1 MQSSPGITKIGGS
14 KERGSKKKKKSFNA
28 LCFFK
33 GKCQGVAVLGC
44 VSFVFL
50 TAGSCCTKGFEAL
63 TNTLQTQ
70 EGVLQEKG
78 VEIILNQTSL
88 HFDSSG
94 TAV

>member
-1 MQSSPGITKIGGS
+1 MGEAR
-14 KERGSKKKKKSFNA
+14 KEEVRKKNKKSFNA

>member
-1 MQSSPGITKIGGS
+1 MVVAGNNKDWGKQEKR
-14 KERGSKKKKKSFNA
+14 KQQQQQKSFNA
-28 LCFFK
+28 LCFK
-33 GKCQGVAVLGC
+33 GKCQGTGFLGC

-50 TAGSCCTKGFEAL
+50 TPGSCCTKGFETL

-78 VEIILNQTSL
+78 VEIMLNQTSL
-88 HFDSSG
+88 HFDSYS